1 MAGAYPAGPLRA
13 GKPVLLRDMGPADV
27 DCITALDLQLFGLD
41 AWPRTMFVHE
51 LAHPETRRYI
61 VAEVAD
67 GTGGRRAVGYAGLM
81 CLPPTGD
88 IQTIGVLPEFE
99 GQGIARAMLDELL
112 AEASKR
118 GATEVM
124 LEVSAVNPRAQRL
137 YQRYGFTHI
146 HTRRKYYRD
155 GSDGL
160 VMHFLLPTS
169 NAPTT
174 SKDHR

>member
-1 MAGAYPAGPLRA
+1 MSDRSQSAPIGDDARL
-13 GKPVLLRDMGPADV
+13 LLRDMGPHDV
-27 DCITALDLQLFGLD
+27 DGITSLDQQLFGVD
-41 AWPRTMFVHE
+41 AWPRNMFVHE

-61 VAEVAD
+61 IAEMPD

-99 GQGIARAMLDELL
+99 GQGIARAMLDELI
-112 AEASKR
+112 AEAAKR
-118 GATEVM
+118 GATEVL

-160 VMHFLLPTS
+160 VMHFPVA
-169 NAPTT
+169 APKTPIA
-174 SKDHR
+174 SKDRP